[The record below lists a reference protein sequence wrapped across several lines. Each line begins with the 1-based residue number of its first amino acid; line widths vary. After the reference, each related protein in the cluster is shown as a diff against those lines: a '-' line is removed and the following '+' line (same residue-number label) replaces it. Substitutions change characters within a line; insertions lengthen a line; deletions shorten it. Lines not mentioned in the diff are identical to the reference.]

1 MNKLQ
6 SFLGKKQLIIRNFH
20 ASQLQKLT
28 KSTPS
33 IQIKK
38 KDMSE
43 IAVKNSSLV
52 QSLKWRYATKKF
64 DTTKKVSE
72 ADLATLLECIQLT
85 ATSYGLQP
93 YKVLNVDNAA
103 LRAKMQV
110 ASWGQS
116 QVVDA
121 SHVLVFCAYNEVTSD
136 MIDKYVA
143 LKANTQ
149 GIPLDKL
156 KGYGDFMKD
165 KIGAKTPSEVLN
177 WNARQIYIALGN
189 LLAACGELNID
200 ACPMEGFEPHKYD
213 EILGLK
219 AKGLTAVVVCP
230 IGYRSAED
238 MTQHAPKV
246 RKPLTELF
254 ETI

>member
-1 MNKLQ
+1 
-6 SFLGKKQLIIRNFH
+6 
-20 ASQLQKLT
+20 
-28 KSTPS
+28 
-33 IQIKK
+33 
-38 KDMSE
+38 MSD
-43 IAVKNSSLV
+43 IAVKGSSLV

-64 DTTKKVSE
+64 DANKKVNE

-93 YKVLNVDNAA
+93 YKVLNIENPK

-121 SHVLVFCAYNEVTSD
+121 SHVLVFCAYNEVTPD

-156 KGYGDFMKD
+156 KGYGDFMKG
-165 KIGAKTPSEVLN
+165 KIEAKTPMEILN

-189 LLAACGELNID
+189 LFCS
-200 ACPMEGFEPHKYD
+200 F
-213 EILGLK
+213 K
-219 AKGLTAVVVCP
+219 AS
-230 IGYRSAED
+230 R
-238 MTQHAPKV
+238 
-246 RKPLTELF
+246 
-254 ETI
+254 